1 MKKTLFLIL
10 ALSMVLSC
18 AGCRGYVTTTDG
30 TINGTTTDGTV
41 QNYSTDGT
49 VRDYTTN
56 VVPDTNVRVNDNII
70 NGTRNDLT
78 KRPNARPGQ
87 AGSMDYRGSLA
98 Y

>member
-1 MKKTLFLIL
+1 MRKTLFLIL
-10 ALSMVLSC
+10 ALCTVLSC
-18 AGCRGYVTTTDG
+18 AGCRGYVTTTDRTVG
-30 TINGTTTDGTV
+30 TATDGNIGTYNTNGTV
-41 QNYSTDGT
+41 Q
-49 VRDYTTN
+49 DYTTN
-56 VVPDTNVRVNDNII
+56 AVPDTNVRINGNNF